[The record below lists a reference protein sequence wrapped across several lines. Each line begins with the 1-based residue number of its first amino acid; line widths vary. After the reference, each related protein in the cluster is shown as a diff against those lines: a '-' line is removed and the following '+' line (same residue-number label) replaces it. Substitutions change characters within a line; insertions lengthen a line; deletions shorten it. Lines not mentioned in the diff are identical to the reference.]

1 MEHVYKQMLKDL
13 LKKRHKNIKQNMS
26 QRGGTLKDLGQMELL
41 EELNDYLGYG
51 DIEDE
56 TPTPDQI
63 MVNLYKL
70 DH

>member
-13 LKKRHKNIKQNMS
+13 LKKRHKNIKQNFTGD
-26 QRGGTLKDLGQMELL
+26 RKDLGKIEIILELY
-41 EELNDYLGYG
+41 DHLGLG

-56 TPTPDQI
+56 TPTADQV
-63 MVNLYKL
+63 MMKLYKL